1 MDDAAKALWN
11 YSIEEIMA
19 GHAEEEEAY
28 RCVFCGKSFEKG
40 KIFQEEGGLYDA
52 FGAVRVHVKKV
63 HGTPAD
69 CLLSGN
75 PAGAG
80 ISEVQKR
87 LLELLSEGK
96 NDRQIAA
103 EMGITPSTVR
113 NHRFKLREKEK
124 QAKIFLALMRALEQ
138 KTKEGIMDTDQGRL
152 EEVHPAAAMVDDRYG
167 ITRQEREKALKTYMN
182 ADGSLKQ
189 IPARE
194 KKKIIILREIMKRF
208 EPGREYTEKEVNRI
222 LKEIY
227 AEDFPSIRRAL
238 IEYGFMDR
246 TDDCSAYRAAGILPD
261 GGND

>member
-1 MDDAAKALWN
+1 M
-11 YSIEEIMA
+11 
-19 GHAEEEEAY
+19 
-28 RCVFCGKSFEKG
+28 
-40 KIFQEEGGLYDA
+40 
-52 FGAVRVHVKKV
+52 KKV

-208 EPGREYTEKEVNRI
+208 ELGREYTEKEVNQI

>member
-11 YSIEEIMA
+11 YSIEEITA

-52 FGAVRVHVKKV
+52 FGAVRAHVKKV

-96 NDRQIAA
+96 TTA
-103 EMGITPSTVR
+103 
-113 NHRFKLREKEK
+113 
-124 QAKIFLALMRALEQ
+124 
-138 KTKEGIMDTDQGRL
+138 RL
-152 EEVHPAAAMVDDRYG
+152 PQRWESRLPRYG
-167 ITRQEREKALKTYMN
+167 IT
-182 ADGSLKQ
+182 GS
-189 IPARE
+189 
-194 KKKIIILREIMKRF
+194 
-208 EPGREYTEKEVNRI
+208 
-222 LKEIY
+222 
-227 AEDFPSIRRAL
+227 S
-238 IEYGFMDR
+238 
-246 TDDCSAYRAAGILPD
+246 
-261 GGND
+261 

>member
-1 MDDAAKALWN
+1 MEKALWN
-11 YSIEEIMA
+11 YSMEEIAA
-19 GHAEEEEAY
+19 GYAEEDEAY

-40 KIFQEEGGLYDA
+40 KIFQEEDGLYDA
-52 FGAVRVHVKKV
+52 FGAVRAHVKMA
-63 HGTPAD
+63 HGTPTN

-75 PAGAG
+75 PAAAG
-80 ISEVQKR
+80 ISGVQKR

-113 NHRFKLREKEK
+113 NHRFRLREKEK
-124 QAKIFLALMRALEQ
+124 QAKIFLALMHALEQ

-152 EEVHPAAAMVDDRYG
+152 EEVYPAAAMVDDRYS
-167 ITRQEREKALKTYMN
+167 ITWQERVLKTYMN
-182 ADGSLKQ
+182 EDGSLKQ

-246 TDDCSAYRAAGILPD
+246 TDDCNAYRAAGILPD
-261 GGND
+261 GGTH

>member
-11 YSIEEIMA
+11 YSIEEITA

-52 FGAVRVHVKKV
+52 FGAVRAHVKKV

-75 PAGAG
+75 P
-80 ISEVQKR
+80 QKR

-152 EEVHPAAAMVDDRYG
+152 EEVQPAAVMVDDRYG

-182 ADGSLKQ
+182 TDGSLKQ

>member
-11 YSIEEIMA
+11 YSIEEITA
-19 GHAEEEEAY
+19 GHAEEEETY

-40 KIFQEEGGLYDA
+40 KIFQEEDGLYDA
-52 FGAVRVHVKKV
+52 FGAVRAHVKMA
-63 HGTPAD
+63 HGTPTN

-113 NHRFKLREKEK
+113 NHRFRLREKEK
-124 QAKIFLALMRALEQ
+124 QAKIFLALMHALEQ

-182 ADGSLKQ
+182 TDGSLKQ

-208 EPGREYTEKEVNRI
+208 EPGREYTEKEVNQI